1 MIQRTAA
8 IFPRVLGIQP
18 DQTLL
23 LPLSHTLVLT
33 WSEKTHT
40 HTQKNNRPHSYSR
53 QNKGI
58 QSNPSCDEDP
68 LRWETGEKCVL
79 RKKSA
84 RVWKKRTASMEGVSE
99 KDREEPMTEWREMR
113 RGGACWRGGTA
124 SSSVGRLWKG
134 FKMKRWREK
143 HVFVSTN
150 TRPPWLRKIKK
161 IFFGLF
167 QNVLDLIWEC

>member
-1 MIQRTAA
+1 MTQRTAA

-18 DQTLL
+18 DQTL

-68 LRWETGEKCVL
+68 LRLETGEKCVL

-99 KDREEPMTEWREMR
+99 KDGEEPMTEWREMR

-124 SSSVGRLWKG
+124 SSSVWDVFEKALRWRDGGKSTCLCPQTQDHPGSEKLRKYFWVY
-134 FKMKRWREK
+134 FKM
-143 HVFVSTN
+143 F
-150 TRPPWLRKIKK
+150 
-161 IFFGLF
+161 
-167 QNVLDLIWEC
+167 